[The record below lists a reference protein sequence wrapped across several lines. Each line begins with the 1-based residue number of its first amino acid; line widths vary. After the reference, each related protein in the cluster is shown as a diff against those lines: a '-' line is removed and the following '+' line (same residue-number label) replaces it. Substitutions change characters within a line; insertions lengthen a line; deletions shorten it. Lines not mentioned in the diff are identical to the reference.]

1 MPLQKI
7 QFTPGIN
14 KEVTRYAAE
23 GRWYDCDKVRFRQG
37 FPEKIGGW
45 QRLSVSTFQG
55 VCRSLNNW
63 VTLGSQNYIGLGTNL
78 KFYIENGGGY
88 NDITPLRA
96 TVTLGTD
103 PFETTSGS
111 SIVEVT
117 DTAGGYID
125 GDFVTFSGATAVG
138 GIDADT
144 LNSEYQITISGTN
157 TYTIDVGTNATSS
170 ATGGGASVDAAYQ
183 INIGPAFNIPL
194 TGWGASSWGSGTW
207 GVGDTSTEA
216 LRVWSQANFG
226 EDLVFGHRGGELYY
240 WDATG
245 GLSTRG
251 VLASSLSGASNV
263 PTVQNYVLV
272 SDISR
277 FVFCFGANEL
287 ASATQDPMLIRWSDQ
302 ESVTNWTPSATNQAG
317 SLRLSSGTEI
327 VTATQARQEVLV
339 WTDSA
344 LYSLQ
349 YQGAPIVWG
358 AQLVGDN
365 ISIASQNCVAY
376 ASGMA
381 FWMGKDKFYMYDG
394 RTQPLKCDL
403 RRYVFNDFNKQQY
416 AQVVAG
422 TNEAYHEV
430 WWWYCSADATQTDR
444 YVVYNYLENVWY
456 HGSMS
461 RTAWLDTGLRD
472 NPIAATYSN
481 NLVSH
486 EVGVDDNE
494 TGTTAPIHA
503 YISSAEFDLD
513 DGQRFA
519 FVWRIL
525 PDMTFDGS
533 VAASPSAT
541 MTLLPLVNS
550 GSGYSSPASEGGSNT
565 ATVTRTATVP
575 IEQYTG
581 QVYTRVRGRQLA
593 IKVESADEGVTWQL
607 GTPRIDMRPDGRR

>member
-96 TVTLGTD
+96 TESLGTD

-251 VLASSLSGASNV
+251 L
-263 PTVQNYVLV
+263 
-272 SDISR
+272 
-277 FVFCFGANEL
+277 C
-287 ASATQDPMLIRWSDQ
+287 M
-302 ESVTNWTPSATNQAG
+302 
-317 SLRLSSGTEI
+317 
-327 VTATQARQEVLV
+327 
-339 WTDSA
+339 
-344 LYSLQ
+344 
-349 YQGAPIVWG
+349 
-358 AQLVGDN
+358 
-365 ISIASQNCVAY
+365 
-376 ASGMA
+376 
-381 FWMGKDKFYMYDG
+381 
-394 RTQPLKCDL
+394 
-403 RRYVFNDFNKQQY
+403 
-416 AQVVAG
+416 QV
-422 TNEAYHEV
+422 
-430 WWWYCSADATQTDR
+430 
-444 YVVYNYLENVWY
+444 
-456 HGSMS
+456 
-461 RTAWLDTGLRD
+461 
-472 NPIAATYSN
+472 
-481 NLVSH
+481 
-486 EVGVDDNE
+486 
-494 TGTTAPIHA
+494 
-503 YISSAEFDLD
+503 
-513 DGQRFA
+513 
-519 FVWRIL
+519 
-525 PDMTFDGS
+525 
-533 VAASPSAT
+533 
-541 MTLLPLVNS
+541 
-550 GSGYSSPASEGGSNT
+550 
-565 ATVTRTATVP
+565 
-575 IEQYTG
+575 
-581 QVYTRVRGRQLA
+581 
-593 IKVESADEGVTWQL
+593 
-607 GTPRIDMRPDGRR
+607 